1 MTELIAKLE
10 ALKGKIAFY
19 DNGVDDCIKV
29 VGRCNKGGNMTDLI
43 KQLNALKVD
52 NDSSGLKQNATIDL
66 CVGLVEDYARTNY
79 SESNYPLKERKCE
92 NEF

>member
-1 MTELIAKLE
+1 MKDLISKFE

-43 KQLNALKVD
+43 KQLNALKLAD
-52 NDSSGLKQNATIDL
+52 DRCGLRQNATIDL
-66 CVGLVEDYARTNY
+66 CIKKVEDYARTNY
-79 SESNYPLKERKCE
+79 AESNYPLKERAI
-92 NEF
+92 ND